1 MENKKEFSIKASS
14 LGFWWFMLLGLG
26 SLLLGLII
34 GDYFFPRL
42 QFTRFLFA
50 LGLMQ
55 IILLI
60 SVYYTSYRL
69 RIVFTLDNLIIY
81 KNSRM
86 LFEVPIYYLEKF
98 RAGDFESNQNMGL
111 GVIHIHLKNNRQFKF
126 SIKISSK
133 EKNIEEAMKIKALL
147 SYCVKELNFI
157 KEPHYT
163 KLGKSKYMFMYINSN
178 Y

>member
-98 RAGDFESNQNMGL
+98 RAGDFESNQNMGR
-111 GVIHIHLKNNRQFKF
+111 GYTYTFK
-126 SIKISSK
+126 K
-133 EKNIEEAMKIKALL
+133 
-147 SYCVKELNFI
+147 
-157 KEPHYT
+157 
-163 KLGKSKYMFMYINSN
+163 
-178 Y
+178 